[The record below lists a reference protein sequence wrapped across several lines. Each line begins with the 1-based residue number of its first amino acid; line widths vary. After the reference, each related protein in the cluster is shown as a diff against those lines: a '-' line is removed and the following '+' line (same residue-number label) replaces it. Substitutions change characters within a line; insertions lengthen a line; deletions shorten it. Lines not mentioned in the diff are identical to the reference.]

1 MTDDPNIALMTG
13 IHAKLG
19 ATIAAA
25 CKMSSAQPDF
35 LAALIANESGG
46 DSNAKRFERGVLD
59 SLWSVLQGR
68 TANFGSIGRADLV
81 RYILPTPGDLSQPTD
96 LFAYISGHVTAA
108 MQRMD
113 GLATSWGV
121 TQIMGY
127 EGIALGFETSVLQ
140 DPTSALH
147 YTCRMLADFAHRFD
161 LDMGKD
167 YWELFACWNTGR
179 PHAQTTDLNYCP
191 NGMARAQI
199 YKHLLDESVIGD
211 S

>member
-68 TANFGSIGRADLV
+68 AANFGSIGMDDINSYIMLNLV
-81 RYILPTPGDLSQPTD
+81 LPP
-96 LFAYISGHVTAA
+96 TAA
-108 MQRMD
+108 EVRNWFTDSLQRLD
-113 GLATSWGV
+113 SLATSWGV

-127 EGIALGFETSVLQ
+127 EGIALGFDVAALT
-140 DPTSALH
+140 DPARAMG
-147 YTCRMLADFAHRFD
+147 YTCRMLADFARRFD
-161 LDMGKD
+161 LDLGKD
-167 YWELFACWNTGR
+167 YADLFTCWNTGR
-179 PHAQTTDLNYCP
+179 PHAQTADPNYVA
-191 NGMARAQI
+191 NGLARAQI
-199 YKHLLDESVIGD
+199 YKHLLDEAGV
-211 S
+211 

>member
-19 ATIAAA
+19 ATIAEA

-59 SLWSVLQGR
+59 SLWAVLMGR
-68 TANFGSIGRADLV
+68 TANFGSIGLQDIS
-81 RYILPTPGDLSQPTD
+81 RYIRPPLEPVSD
-96 LFAYISGHVTAA
+96 GHEFK
-108 MQRMD
+108 RLD
-113 GLATSWGV
+113 SLATSWGV

-127 EGIALGFETSVLQ
+127 EGIALGFDVAALT
-140 DPTSALH
+140 DPARALG

-161 LDMGKD
+161 LDLGKD
-167 YWELFACWNTGR
+167 YADLFTCWNTGR
-179 PHAQTTDLNYCP
+179 PHAQTADPNYVA
-191 NGMARAQI
+191 NGLARAQI
-199 YKHLLDESVIGD
+199 YRHLMDESVIGD